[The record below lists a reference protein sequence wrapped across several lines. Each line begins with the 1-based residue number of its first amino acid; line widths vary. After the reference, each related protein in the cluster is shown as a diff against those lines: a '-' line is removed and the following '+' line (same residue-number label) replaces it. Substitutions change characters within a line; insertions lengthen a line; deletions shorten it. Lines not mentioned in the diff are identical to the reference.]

1 MQNIYLDNSAT
12 TKVCETA
19 AQKILEMMTQ
29 QYGNPS
35 SLHAMGFY
43 AEQEMEAAR
52 REIAHVMGAGEE
64 EIVFTSGGTEAN
76 NLAIFG
82 AAYAFRRRGNHI
94 VTTAVEHPSVL
105 QATQALEKEGFEVD
119 YLQPDTNGRIS
130 PDQIDQAITEKT
142 ILVSIMT
149 VNNETGVIFPV
160 TAAAAAI
167 RRKKTPALLHTD
179 AVQAFGKIDLKPIRN
194 AVSLLTISAHKIHGP
209 KGVGALYRKKG
220 THIIPRTFGG
230 GQEKGL
236 RPGTEPVPLICGF
249 GAAAKELPNPKQSF
263 SAMQELNQ
271 YCRARLLQVDGITIH
286 SPEDALP
293 YVLSISAGT
302 VRAETMLHFLS
313 SKGIYV
319 SSGSACSRAKPSHV
333 LKAMK
338 LPEQQI
344 LSSLRISFSR
354 FTKKEEI
361 DALVQG
367 LQEGM
372 AQIAKRPLK

>member
-1 MQNIYLDNSAT
+1 MSYGKSVFGGILLQNIYLDNSAT
-12 TKVCETA
+12 TKVCEPA

-76 NLAIFG
+76 NLAVFG
-82 AAYAFRRRGNHI
+82 AAHALRRRGNHI

-105 QATQALEKEGFEVD
+105 QATQALEKEGFKVD

-167 RRKKTPALLHTD
+167 RRKKAPALLHTC
-179 AVQAFGKIDLKPIRN
+179 
-194 AVSLLTISAHKIHGP
+194 LLYT
-209 KGVGALYRKKG
+209 
-220 THIIPRTFGG
+220 
-230 GQEKGL
+230 
-236 RPGTEPVPLICGF
+236 
-249 GAAAKELPNPKQSF
+249 
-263 SAMQELNQ
+263 
-271 YCRARLLQVDGITIH
+271 
-286 SPEDALP
+286 
-293 YVLSISAGT
+293 
-302 VRAETMLHFLS
+302 
-313 SKGIYV
+313 
-319 SSGSACSRAKPSHV
+319 SRCV
-333 LKAMK
+333 
-338 LPEQQI
+338 
-344 LSSLRISFSR
+344 
-354 FTKKEEI
+354 
-361 DALVQG
+361 
-367 LQEGM
+367 
-372 AQIAKRPLK
+372 